1 MKAFI
6 SISCFAVLGL
16 LAEIFGFKKKFF
28 TIAVVGIIVSIVLAV
43 MEWSS
48 PWTPFPEMIGF
59 DHYAIAFSCVILVTA
74 LLWMFMSEDFF
85 KNEERI
91 IDYTSLVLFT
101 VAGGMMMTSFNN
113 LSILFLGLETLSLA
127 VYVLAG
133 SQKNDLS
140 SNEAAL
146 KYFIMGS
153 FATGILLFGIALVY
167 GSTGSFNLL
176 EIGRAVGTATGEQP
190 MLLVGVL
197 MILIGMAFKISAVP
211 FHFWAPDVY
220 HGAPTVI
227 TAFMATIVKTAA
239 FAAFLRLFITC
250 FGPLKEGWGDV
261 IWVIIVLTL
270 FVGNIAAIAQSSMKR
285 MLAYSSVAHAGY
297 MLLALIA
304 LNEASSASVLYY
316 SFAYSASTIAA
327 FTVLHVIMSNGMPDD
342 ISSFNG
348 LIKRSPLLAIAMVIA
363 LLSFAGIPPTGGFF
377 AKYYV
382 FSVAL
387 KNGYTWLVVL
397 AVVSSLISVYYYF
410 RVISAMF
417 VTESSLPKP
426 DMSGLQKTALITSMA
441 LVLLLGIFPEFL
453 VRLL

>member
-16 LAEIFGFKKKFF
+16 LAEIFGFKKRFF
-28 TIAVVGIIVSIVLAV
+28 AVAVVGIVVSLGLAIS
-43 MEWSS
+43 EWNS
-48 PWTPFPEMIGF
+48 PYVPFPEMIAF
-59 DHYAIAFSCVILVTA
+59 DHYALAFSSVLLVTA

-85 KNEERI
+85 RNQERI
-91 IDYTSLVLFT
+91 IDYSALMLLT
-101 VAGGMMMTSFNN
+101 VAGGMMMTSFTN
-113 LSILFLGLETLSLA
+113 LSILFLGLETLSLS

-133 SQKNDLS
+133 SRKTDLG

-146 KYFIMGS
+146 KYFMMGS
-153 FATGILLFGIALVY
+153 FATGILLFGIALIY

-176 EIGRAVGTATGEQP
+176 EIGRAVGSATGQQP
-190 MLLVGVL
+190 MMFTGVL
-197 MILIGMAFKISAVP
+197 LILIGMAFKISAVP

-220 HGAPTVI
+220 QGAPTVI
-227 TAFMATIVKTAA
+227 TAFMASIVKTAA

-250 FGPLKEGWGDV
+250 FGPLKDGWGDV
-261 IWVIIVLTL
+261 LWVIIVLTL
-270 FVGNIAAIAQSSMKR
+270 FLGNIAAIAQTSIKR

-304 LNEASSASVLYY
+304 LNEASSSSVLFY

-327 FTVLHVIMSNGMPDD
+327 FTVLHVITSNGMADD

-348 LIKRSPLLAIAMVIA
+348 LIKRSPLLAVAMVIA

-387 KNGYTWLVVL
+387 KNGYTWLVIL

-410 RVISAMF
+410 RIISAMF
-417 VTESSLPKP
+417 VSEPTLEKP
-426 DMSGLQKTALITSMA
+426 VMSGFQKTAVITSMV
-441 LVLLLGIFPEFL
+441 LVLLLGLFPEYL
-453 VRLL
+453 VKLI